1 MKLLTDEHI
10 VALHAR
16 VLAELGGGA
25 PGIRERQVIQS
36 AIGRMSSGFGERE
49 FYPGIFEKVAVLLES
64 LIQSHPF
71 VDGNKRT
78 AVVAAGAL
86 LEANGWQL
94 SYNSDEVVEFA
105 LAVANHQIDLPD
117 IIAWLKEHS
126 TEAS

>member
-1 MKLLTDEHI
+1 MKVPACEDI

-16 VLAELGGGA
+16 ALAELGGGT
-25 PGIRERQVIQS
+25 PGIRDRGLIAS
-36 AIGRMSSGFGERE
+36 AIGRVNSGFGERE
-49 FYPGIFEKVAVLLES
+49 FYPDIFEKAAALLES
-64 LIQSHPF
+64 LIQNHPF

-78 AVVAAGAL
+78 GIATAGVF
-86 LEANGWQL
+86 LEANGWKL
-94 SYNSDEVVEFA
+94 SYGPREVVEFA